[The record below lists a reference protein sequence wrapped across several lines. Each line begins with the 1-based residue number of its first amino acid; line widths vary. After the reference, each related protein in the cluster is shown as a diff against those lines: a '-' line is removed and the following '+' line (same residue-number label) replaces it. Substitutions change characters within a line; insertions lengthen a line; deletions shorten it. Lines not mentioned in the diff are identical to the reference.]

1 MTKPAILGGDPVRTS
16 PFAERVTMGRAEK
29 AAALAVL
36 DSDVLSAFIGGAGP
50 FANGGPKVREF
61 EDAWA
66 QEYGFKHAI
75 SVNSWTSGL
84 TVAAGAIG
92 IEPGDEVVCPPYTMS
107 ATSTSVMFYGG
118 GPVFADIDPI
128 TYCLDPAAV
137 EARVTPRTKAMVVV
151 HLFGRSAPMD
161 ELLAVA
167 RKHRLRVIEDAAQAP
182 GVFYKG
188 KAVGAIGDIGG
199 FSLNF
204 HKHIHTGEGGMLVT
218 YDDALAEKCRW
229 IRNHGENIFDSA
241 EIADP
246 INVIGGN
253 YRLTELQA
261 AIGVEQLKRLGGY
274 LEHRAMLADHF
285 TERLGHLGGIRP
297 DARPT
302 DSTHA
307 YYVYPFQYD
316 AEAVGLSRS
325 LFVRA
330 VLAELPPASGFET
343 TPLAEGYVRPLYL
356 SKIYQ
361 RRRALGSGGQPFSFN
376 PEVEYDYSKGI
387 CPVTESLHEKELI
400 LSPLIRE
407 PLTPADVD
415 DLAAA
420 MEKVIAHAASIREAL
435 GDGEGSMLTPLAAV
449 NRSDVR

>member
-1 MTKPAILGGDPVRTS
+1 MTRPAILGGDPVRAA
-16 PFAERVTMGRAEK
+16 PFAERRTMGRAEK

-66 QEYGFKHAI
+66 QAYGFKHAI

-92 IEPGDEVVCPPYTMS
+92 IEPGDEVICPPYTMS

-118 GPVFADIDPI
+118 IPVFADIDPR

-137 EARVTPRTKAMVVV
+137 EAQVTPRTKAIVVV

-167 RKHRLRVIEDAAQAP
+167 QRHRLRVIEDAAQAP
-182 GVFYKG
+182 GVYYKG
-188 KAVGAIGDIGG
+188 RAVGAIGDIGG

-218 YDDALAEKCRW
+218 RDDALAEKCRL
-229 IRNHGENIFDSA
+229 IRNHGENVFDSV

-246 INVIGGN
+246 VNVIGGN

-261 AIGVEQLKRLGGY
+261 AIGIEQLKRLNGY

-285 TERLGHLGGIRP
+285 DERLRPLEGIRP

-307 YYVYPFQYD
+307 YYVYPCQYD
-316 AEAVGLSRS
+316 ATAAGLSRS

-361 RRRALGSGGQPFSFN
+361 RRQALGAAGQPFSYN
-376 PEVEYDYSKGI
+376 PEVKYDYSKGI
-387 CPVTESLHEKELI
+387 CPVTERLYEKELI

-407 PLTPADVD
+407 PLTRSDVD
-415 DLAAA
+415 DLVAA
-420 MEKVIAHAASIREAL
+420 MEKVLTHGASICAAL
-435 GDGEGSMLTPLAAV
+435 EDGDGGMLTPSAAV